1 MIRKYARAAREY
13 TDAALPWL
21 AFKPAGRYLE
31 RGTMTHYLVRTEED
45 GMFTSHLEFFEDDQ
59 EGPGELTATQNLVM
73 YLKRLLLLNHC
84 TGIGPAIRLIR
95 RINDDDTLEELSL
108 VFLRTQPEGKV
119 YDDYYQVIVKDTLE
133 DVARFS
139 VRFS

>member
-1 MIRKYARAAREY
+1 MGYQGRK
-13 TDAALPWL
+13 T
-21 AFKPAGRYLE
+21 KQGI
-31 RGTMTHYLVRTEED
+31 MTHYLVRTEED

-108 VFLRTQPEGKV
+108 VFLRTPPEGKV